1 VTWPFWISGIYRIDN
16 LAVTIVNVFVEVYGF
31 YYFLFCKKVE
41 HIFVLVGTIMHL
53 VHLSFKV
60 FIIRISPETIEN
72 LTKTT
77 CSSFYLRIYSNIFYN
92 TFFFS
97 TIKKLYL
104 MNVRKALKVR

>member
-1 VTWPFWISGIYRIDN
+1 
-16 LAVTIVNVFVEVYGF
+16 
-31 YYFLFCKKVE
+31 
-41 HIFVLVGTIMHL
+41 MHL

-77 CSSFYLRIYSNIFYN
+77 CSSFYLQIYSNIFLIIS

-97 TIKKLYL
+97 TIQKLYL
-104 MNVRKALKVR
+104 MNVRKALKVRSANEKKLKKSATNLSHIYYDSPRRPILKLL

>member
-1 VTWPFWISGIYRIDN
+1 MF
-16 LAVTIVNVFVEVYGF
+16 FF
-31 YYFLFCKKVE
+31 FCKKVE

-77 CSSFYLRIYSNIFYN
+77 CSSFYLQIYSNIFLIIS

-97 TIKKLYL
+97 TIQKLYL